1 MFSSVDLPQPEG
13 PITATNSPASICRLT
28 SLSACV
34 STSVVRYTLPILSSF
49 NMKDSSLN
57 IDAVDTVIAGVVG
70 GDHAFAR
77 REAAENLQLLDDAA
91 PDANAPAVRDAVVVE
106 RENPVAATLLQERT
120 HWQQDGGGRGAQ
132 REFSLH
138 CLAGQQLR
146 R

>member
-57 IDAVDTVIAGVVG
+57 IDAVDTVIAGVVR

-77 REAAENLQLLDDAA
+77 CQAAKNLELLDIAA
-91 PDANAPAVRDAVVVE
+91 PDANPATVRDAVVVE
-106 RENPVAATLLQERT
+106 HEDPIAAALLQER
-120 HWQQDGGGRGAQ
+120 
-132 REFSLH
+132 
-138 CLAGQQLR
+138 
-146 R
+146 